1 MQSSG
6 RSSAVVAS
14 RDLVERGALKVEVL
28 LVGRDPCIP
37 DQHRNFV
44 ANIVAK
50 RWLFATEFCN
60 SKTSGVFL
68 AAAAAIGS
76 CDLSVLHVGG
86 EWQWLV
92 RQAGRDV
99 AEGAA
104 RAAVD
109 AKKEAE
115 KVARKLVV
123 CPPNTD
129 VTVSAIYKC
138 HWGRAMGG
146 RGAPA

>member
-1 MQSSG
+1 MT
-6 RSSAVVAS
+6 
-14 RDLVERGALKVEVL
+14 
-28 LVGRDPCIP
+28 CIAGP
-37 DQHRNFV
+37 
-44 ANIVAK
+44 
-50 RWLFATEFCN
+50 
-60 SKTSGVFL
+60 
-68 AAAAAIGS
+68 AAAIGS

-138 HWGRAMGG
+138 HWGRAAGG